1 MRIEDQ
7 LGKIAM
13 VTEAGSEEGEGVLGE
28 EHLEAGDLE
37 EEDVGKERVIS
48 MLGPFSE
55 AFYLENIFLVLR
67 KSSDSPENA
76 HKCSHMWSTVS
87 RPLQI

>member
-13 VTEAGSEEGEGVLGE
+13 VTEAVSEEGEGVLGE

-37 EEDVGKERVIS
+37 EEDVGKGRVIS
-48 MLGPFSE
+48 ILGSFSE
-55 AFYLENIFLVLR
+55 AFYLVKLFLFCESL
-67 KSSDSPENA
+67 A
-76 HKCSHMWSTVS
+76 I
-87 RPLQI
+87 RPRMRTSAVTCGAQ